1 MKKFQYRTDKIKN
14 LREFYG
20 FSQKEIA
27 EYLNLSPNGYSMK
40 ENGLR
45 KFTLDEAKKL
55 AELFGVSIEELFFNT
70 TSNHNVHYNVS

>member
-27 EYLNLSPNGYSMK
+27 EYLNLSTNGYSMK

-70 TSNHNVHYNVS
+70 TSNQNVHFNVS